1 MALSP
6 PARRSPQNPAAPR
19 FRRLTK
25 TESIVIST
33 NSCWTGCAANPSG
46 QVADAVR
53 RNDLGLFFV
62 ANQDFNGLRRR
73 LRRPIV
79 FADVR
84 TLKAF
89 CA

>member
-1 MALSP
+1 M
-6 PARRSPQNPAAPR
+6 
-19 FRRLTK
+19 TK
-25 TESIVIST
+25 TESNVISP

-73 LRRPIV
+73 LRGPIV

-89 CA
+89 FA